1 MRRPKNK
8 TVTRRSKKKKKMKRV
23 RLYFSILLLTLFIF
37 NVPSLL
43 TTAQKL
49 DPSSSS
55 CKRTCGGISIPFP
68 FGIGPK
74 HCYLNDWYEVVC
86 NTTTTTTSS
95 VSAPFL
101 SKINRE
107 LVSITLRNSMSS
119 SHGVVHVKSPVTSSG
134 CSKGDEKPPPP
145 PLNLAGGG
153 SPYFITQS
161 NRLVSV
167 GCGTRAL
174 VTGIESQIIGCE
186 SSCDRNKSRLGL
198 DNICGGYRCCQ
209 AMITADRPQTI
220 GVDLESSVV
229 GNNATTLCKVAFLT
243 NETYSPANVT
253 EPEQISSN
261 GFSVIELGW
270 YFDASDHRLVNPV
283 GCFNLTDAKYYTSAP
298 SCVCEYG
305 SLSGFGYSSC
315 FCNDIGYSGN
325 PYLPGGCIDINEC
338 EGELGRG
345 CIGQT
350 CVNVPGSFRCE
361 PKKTEKIKPVILGLV
376 IGLALL
382 FLVLGIWGFIKFVK
396 KRRKIIQKRNFFK
409 RNGGLLLKQQLS
421 TSEGGNVEASRIFTS
436 KELEKATDSFNKNR
450 VLGQG
455 GQGTVYKGMLVDG
468 QIVAVKR
475 SKVLDKD
482 KVEEFINEVRVLSQ
496 INHRNIVK
504 LMGCCLET
512 EVPILVYEHI
522 PNGDLFKRLHNGS
535 DDYTMT
541 WEVRVRIAVEI
552 AGALAY
558 LHSAASTPV
567 YHRDV
572 KTSNILLD
580 EKYRAKVSDFGTS
593 RSISIDQTHLTTHVA
608 GTFGYLD
615 PEYFQ
620 TSQFTDKSDVY
631 SFGIVLVE
639 LITGEKPY
647 SVVRLEEN
655 RGLASHF
662 IEAMK
667 ENRVLDIVDSRI
679 KEECKPEQVL
689 AMAKLARR
697 CLSLKGKKRPS
708 MREVSTEIETIR
720 SSPQDLEV
728 TIEEEED
735 EEEEM
740 SMEINIDDSWSVDM
754 TAPASLF
761 DSSPKLDV
769 RPLVPQ
775 RTWS

>member
-1 MRRPKNK
+1 
-8 TVTRRSKKKKKMKRV
+8 MKRE

-43 TTAQKL
+43 TRAQKL

-74 HCYLNDWYEVVC
+74 HCYLNDWYEVEC
-86 NTTTTTTSS
+86 NTTSTTSL
-95 VSAPFL
+95 L

-107 LVSITLRNSMSS
+107 LLKISLRNNMDSTQ
-119 SHGVVHVKSPVTSSG
+119 GVVHIKFPVTSSG
-134 CSKGDEKPPPP
+134 CSERGDEKAPP
-145 PLNLAGGG
+145 PLNLTGKA
-153 SPYFITQS
+153 SPFFITNS
-161 NRLVSV
+161 NRLVSA
-167 GCGTRAL
+167 GCDATAL
-174 VTGIESQIIGCE
+174 VTELDSQLIGCK
-186 SSCDRNKSRLGL
+186 SSCSDRNKSGR
-198 DNICGGYRCCQ
+198 DEFCDGYRCCQ
-209 AMITADRPQTI
+209 AMITAERPQVI
-220 GVDLESSVV
+220 GVDLSESSSG
-229 GNNATTLCKVAFLT
+229 GNNTTSHCKVAFLT
-243 NETYSPANVT
+243 KENYSPANVIQ
-253 EPEQISSN
+253 PEQIYGI

-270 YFDASDHRLVNPV
+270 FFDASEVTQLAKPV
-283 GCFNLTDAKYYTSAP
+283 GCLNLTDDYHDTRES
-298 SCVCEYG
+298 SCVCDYRYV
-305 SLSGFGYSSC
+305 SGLGYRSC
-315 FCNDIGYSGN
+315 FCNEGYEGS
-325 PYLPGGCIDINEC
+325 PYLPGGCTDIDEC
-338 EGELGRG
+338 DGE
-345 CIGQT
+345 IGQSRCGGET
-350 CVNVPGSFRCE
+350 CVNVHGSYRCV
-361 PKKTEKIKPVILGLV
+361 PKETGKIKPMILGLV
-376 IGLALL
+376 IGVVLL
-382 FLVLGIWGFIKFVK
+382 FLVLGIWGLIKFVK
-396 KRRKIIQKRNFFK
+396 KRREIIRKREFFK
-409 RNGGLLLKQQLS
+409 RNGGLLLLKQQLS
-421 TSEGGNVEASRIFTS
+421 TEEGGNAETSRIFSS
-436 KELEKATDSFNKNR
+436 KELEKATDNFNKNR

-522 PNGDLFKRLHNGS
+522 PNGDLFKRLHNDS

-541 WEVRVRIAVEI
+541 WEVRLRIAVEI

-558 LHSAASTPV
+558 LHSAASNPV

-572 KTSNILLD
+572 KTTNILLD

-593 RSISIDQTHLTTHVA
+593 RSINIDQTHLTTHVA

-647 SVVRLEEN
+647 SIVRLEEN

-667 ENRVLDIVDSRI
+667 ENRVIDIVDSRI

-689 AMAKLARR
+689 AIAKLARR

-708 MREVSTEIETIR
+708 MREVSIELERIR
-720 SSPQDLEV
+720 SSPEDLEV
-728 TIEEEED
+728 TIEEEEEE

-740 SMEINIDDSWSVDM
+740 PIEINIDDPWSMDM
-754 TAPASLF
+754 TAPTSLF